1 MEQYQLERYK
11 GSIVK
16 NETKMILPWNRR
28 RAPWL
33 RLGNRLLLA
42 VSIAVVGEKV
52 LSEDHDAFRVCAD
65 PNYLPYS
72 SRSEDGFENKLA
84 ELLAKDLGLRVEYTW
99 FPQRMGFIRNTLRAR
114 DPVKDRYKCD
124 VVMGVPDGFELAITT
139 DPYYRSTYAI
149 VYVKGRD
156 LDDIKMGDDL
166 VNLQDARKDTLRI
179 GVSERSPGAQWLA
192 KYGMFEQMKPYIAQ
206 SGDPNERPG
215 ELMENDLRSGDIDAA
230 ILWGPIAGFIATRS
244 KNGEFRVIPLRSEH
258 DVKFHY
264 AISAGVR
271 FGETDWKNKI
281 NDILKRDSAKIEAL
295 LNEYNVPLVDD
306 AGVPLA
312 KVP

>member
-1 MEQYQLERYK
+1 MTYPYDHRLASR
-11 GSIVK
+11 
-16 NETKMILPWNRR
+16 
-28 RAPWL
+28 L
-33 RLGNRLLLA
+33 RLVNRLMLA
-42 VSIAVVGEKV
+42 ASIAIMGERV
-52 LSEDHDAFRVCAD
+52 LAADHDTFRVCAD

-72 SRSEDGFENKLA
+72 SRSGDGFENKLA
-84 ELLAKDLGLRVEYTW
+84 ELLADDLGLRVEYTW

-149 VYVKGRD
+149 VYVKGRE

-166 VNLQDARKDTLRI
+166 INLEDARKDQLRI

-192 KYGMFEQMKPYIAQ
+192 KYSMFGQMKPYIAQ

-230 ILWGPIAGFIATRS
+230 ILWGPIAGYIAKRS
-244 KNGEFRVIPLRSEH
+244 KIDEFRVIPLRSES

-271 FGETDWKNKI
+271 FGEKEWKDQLNE
-281 NDILKRDSAKIEAL
+281 ILKRDAKKIQAL
-295 LNEYNVPLVDD
+295 LNDYNVPLVDED
-306 AGVPLA
+306 GAPLSTTE
-312 KVP
+312 